1 MIDIYFK
8 SCCQHCNNLDPE
20 YEQTSGIGELV
31 TVIFCRHS
39 CVCGKYQAEPEDK
52 DPHTPQDVTVK
63 GFCNA
68 DG

>member
-8 SCCQHCNNLDPE
+8 PCCQHCNNLDLD
-20 YEQTSGIGELV
+20 YEQTSGLGELV
-31 TVIFCRHS
+31 TVISCRHS
-39 CVCGKYQAEPEDK
+39 CVCGKYQSEQETEEA
-52 DPHTPQDVTVK
+52 TSQDITVR

>member
-8 SCCQHCNNLDPE
+8 PCCHSCNNLEPD
-20 YEQTSGIGELV
+20 YEQTRGLGELV
-31 TVIFCRHS
+31 TVISCHHA
-39 CVCGKYQAEPEDK
+39 CVCGKYQAAPAEEEAP
-52 DPHTPQDVTVK
+52 TQDITVK

>member
-8 SCCQHCNNLDPE
+8 ECCKSCNALDLD
-20 YEQTSGIGELV
+20 YEQTSGLGELV
-31 TVIFCRHS
+31 TVISCRHA
-39 CVCGKYQAEPEDK
+39 CVCGKYSAEPEGEEA
-52 DPHTPQDVTVK
+52 PPDVTVK